1 MNAQAFSLDDI
12 IDRHLLILFPFYLM
26 RYDDKR
32 LTAIEADES
41 LTEKLVEEC
50 REARR
55 CLEPAAFDMGGDA
68 LFRDII
74 QYAVQ
79 VSDKLLAGHENLK
92 GKVRKA
98 MGGDYIETLD
108 EIIERQEAQIKTRD
122 AQIKTKDA
130 QLKTKDAQIKT
141 KDAQIKTKDAQLK
154 TLKRELDAV
163 LSHVAA
169 LEHTLASL

>member
-1 MNAQAFSLDDI
+1 MDDI

-130 QLKTKDAQIKT
+130 QLKT
-141 KDAQIKTKDAQLK
+141 
-154 TLKRELDAV
+154 LKRELDAV